1 LAFDYPGL
9 LVDIS
14 SLYGD
19 ASGIMLFPMTASLAP
34 LRFVLIVLSGWMNS
48 RQTLLKDYL
57 CERNRVLRER
67 LGDKELL
74 AT

>member
-1 LAFDYPGL
+1 
-9 LVDIS
+9 
-14 SLYGD
+14 
-19 ASGIMLFPMTASLAP
+19 MLFPMTASLAP